1 MASKRMASPQ
11 TEYEEI
17 NLLDYLAVIIK
28 RRRMIARNIL
38 IAVLAMALISFIL
51 PSMYKAT
58 TTLLPPD
65 EGNQGGLSSLLANS
79 PVSFLDMSGL
89 GGASSSEIFVE
100 ILNSRTVAEGVLSTQ
115 YKFEDKEQTLPEIL
129 EIQGAA
135 KAVEKLHKQS
145 IISSNEQG
153 IINIS
158 VELGDPKLAADVAN
172 QFVLE
177 LDKVNQAKS
186 LSKAKNSRIYIEEQ
200 LELTVAKLKEA
211 SRNLADY
218 QQEFKALN
226 LEEQTKVAIEQAGEI
241 KGTIMAR
248 EVELEVARQTMKQNN
263 PFILRLQKEID
274 ELKKQFAYL
283 QFGDSTISKEQRDY
297 FIPFSEVPEVGLQ
310 YAELIREVKV
320 QETVWQLLNQ
330 QFYSA
335 KIQEARD
342 TPTVQVLDK
351 AIPPEKRSSPK
362 RRMLVMI
369 AGLLALIFSIFAAFV
384 MEFAEKVKDN
394 AEDFKKINEL
404 TAQLKNDYQEIKTRL
419 NKLLKRA

>member
-1 MASKRMASPQ
+1 MTSPKNEDQ
-11 TEYEEI
+11 EI

-28 RRRMIARNIL
+28 RRRMIARNAL
-38 IAVLAMALISFIL
+38 VAALVMAVITFIL
-51 PSMYKAT
+51 PSMYQAT

-65 EGNQGGLSSLLANS
+65 EGNQGGLGSLLANS
-79 PVSFLDMSGL
+79 PIPFLDMPGL

-100 ILNSRTVAEGVLSTQ
+100 ILNSRTVAKGVLSTK
-115 YKFEDKEQTLPEIL
+115 YKFEEKTQTLSEIFD
-129 EIQGAA
+129 INSAA
-135 KAVEKLHKQS
+135 KAVAKLQKQS

-153 IINIS
+153 VIKIS
-158 VELGDPKLAADVAN
+158 VQLGNPKLAADVAN
-172 QFVLE
+172 QFVEE

-186 LSKAKNSRIYIEEQ
+186 LSKAKSSRIYIEEQ

-218 QQEFKALN
+218 QEEFKALN

-248 EVELEVARQTMKQNN
+248 EVELEVARQTMKKNN
-263 PFILRLQKEID
+263 PVILRLQKEVD
-274 ELKKQFAYL
+274 ELKKQFEQL
-283 QFGDSTISKEQRDY
+283 QFGKATTSGEQKDY

-369 AGLLALIFSIFAAFV
+369 AVFLAVTFSIFAAFV

-394 AEDFKKINEL
+394 KDDFKKINEL
-404 TAQLKNDYQEIKTRL
+404 TTQLKNDYREIKTRL
-419 NKLLKRA
+419 NKVLKRS